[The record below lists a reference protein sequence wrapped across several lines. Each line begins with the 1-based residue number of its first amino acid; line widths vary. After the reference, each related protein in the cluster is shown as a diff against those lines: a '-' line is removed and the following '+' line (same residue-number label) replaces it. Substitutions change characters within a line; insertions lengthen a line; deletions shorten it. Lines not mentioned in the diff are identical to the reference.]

1 MPNMFLNKGGFLAR
15 GFTQKIAYMLF
26 GIALLF
32 CIPMSAQNSKKDSVE
47 KAIKRL
53 KSQTNFKVQDTT
65 YIDLLNELGDQQR
78 FYKTDSLLQLS
89 KLALEYSRSG
99 GYKTGETEALLGL
112 GNYYSD
118 KGKYEKAILHFEEA
132 LALSKVVNNPKLI
145 IRAKNDLASEY
156 GYKGD
161 YAKSLAHYLE
171 AIDLSKKY
179 DYKLMLSIMNENVAN
194 LYASQKDY
202 VQALEFYKRVK
213 KINEEIGDEVISAES
228 MSNMASLYADMGK
241 LDYAMYNANSSI
253 SIFEKHQV
261 IDWLAYA
268 YEIKGKTYLKENK
281 FKWALYWYKQSEM
294 LHKKL
299 EDDRGKIGLLNGMAK
314 AYLGLKKDSISE
326 NYALEAFALSD
337 KIKFKEDQQRCAE
350 TLYKINKN
358 KGNYA
363 NALKYHEIYQTLAD
377 TLSRN
382 ENKKSL
388 TMLKT
393 KMEHEKQKA
402 DLIAENKKQLA
413 TQRNYVNAALAIL
426 LIFIVVTFLVRR
438 SEKIQKNLN
447 TELKEKTKDLEASDH
462 ELREINRTK
471 DKLFSIIGH
480 DLRGPIGAFQGLLK
494 LYKDGEIGQSEFM
507 DFIPKLRHDIEH
519 ISFTLNNLLSWGQT
533 QMNGSVT
540 KPEVI
545 ALEAIVDENIHLLS
559 EIAENKSIKLASQLA
574 SNTMA
579 WSDGN
584 QIDIVIR
591 NLISNALKFTPENG
605 MVTITALEKRDD
617 WQISIRDTGVG
628 MDRDTIEK
636 LFAENENLTTY
647 GTNNEKGTGLGL
659 SLCKEMVEKN
669 GGKIWV
675 ESILRKGSTF
685 HFTTPKSKKKYKK
698 TA

>member
-1 MPNMFLNKGGFLAR
+1 
-15 GFTQKIAYMLF
+15 
-26 GIALLF
+26 
-32 CIPMSAQNSKKDSVE
+32 
-47 KAIKRL
+47 
-53 KSQTNFKVQDTT
+53 
-65 YIDLLNELGDQQR
+65 
-78 FYKTDSLLQLS
+78 
-89 KLALEYSRSG
+89 
-99 GYKTGETEALLGL
+99 
-112 GNYYSD
+112 
-118 KGKYEKAILHFEEA
+118 
-132 LALSKVVNNPKLI
+132 
-145 IRAKNDLASEY
+145 
-156 GYKGD
+156 
-161 YAKSLAHYLE
+161 
-171 AIDLSKKY
+171 
-179 DYKLMLSIMNENVAN
+179 
-194 LYASQKDY
+194 
-202 VQALEFYKRVK
+202 
-213 KINEEIGDEVISAES
+213 
-228 MSNMASLYADMGK
+228 
-241 LDYAMYNANSSI
+241 
-253 SIFEKHQV
+253 
-261 IDWLAYA
+261 
-268 YEIKGKTYLKENK
+268 
-281 FKWALYWYKQSEM
+281 
-294 LHKKL
+294 
-299 EDDRGKIGLLNGMAK
+299 LLNGMAK